1 MLNNP
6 RVTVN
11 LADGS
16 VHLFRFI
23 HLPTLNLRKS
33 KAAAAALLIK
43 SHAHAGKILVFVDY
57 IRNLEHALDATLLT
71 CSWNFQHALGATLL
85 INVLSELHFGV
96 NQGLKEIH
104 SQTDRGQRCVKHIF

>member
-1 MLNNP
+1 MLNNQ

-57 IRNLEHALDATLLT
+57 IRNLEHAL
-71 CSWNFQHALGATLL
+71 GATLL

>member
-1 MLNNP
+1 MLNNQ

-23 HLPTLNLRKS
+23 HLPTLNLTKS

-43 SHAHAGKILVFVDY
+43 SHAGKIRVFVDY
-57 IRNLEHALDATLLT
+57 IRNLEHCNTLLT
-71 CSWNFQHALGATLL
+71 LRS
-85 INVLSELHFGV
+85 
-96 NQGLKEIH
+96 
-104 SQTDRGQRCVKHIF
+104 